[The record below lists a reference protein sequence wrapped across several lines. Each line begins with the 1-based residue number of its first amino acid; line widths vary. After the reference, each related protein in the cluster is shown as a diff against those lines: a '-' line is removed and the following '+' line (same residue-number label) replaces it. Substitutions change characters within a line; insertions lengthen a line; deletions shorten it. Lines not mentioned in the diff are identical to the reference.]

1 MKIAGTL
8 AAQIMKKH
16 EELTSAPSVDPISMW
31 SDLRE
36 FVASR
41 LK

>member
-16 EELTSAPSVDPISMW
+16 EELISVPSLDPISTW

-36 FVASR
+36 FVAER